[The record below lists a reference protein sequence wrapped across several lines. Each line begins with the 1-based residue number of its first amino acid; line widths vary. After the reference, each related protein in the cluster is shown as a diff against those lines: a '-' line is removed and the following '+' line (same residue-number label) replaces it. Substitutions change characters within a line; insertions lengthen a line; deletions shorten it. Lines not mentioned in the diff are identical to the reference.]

1 MFKKTLSVLLACL
14 MLLCSAAAA
23 SAAPAAKKHQLKFDT
38 DGKFKIIHLT
48 DIQDDYPLVPAS
60 KQFIKEMLAA
70 YTPDLVVLGGD
81 NTVSSYDDK
90 EASIKEICDIFVES
104 GTYFTLVFGNH
115 DAEQGYTREEL
126 FPMYERFGGEY
137 FLGYDA
143 ANIDGSDMTGV
154 GTHNLTVMS
163 SDGTKVAYNLYMFDS
178 NMYVKDENGTTL
190 GYDCVHEDQI
200 EWYKATSAKL
210 KEENGGVAV
219 PAMAFQHIVVQEAVE
234 QLFYK
239 SAVSLGAAGRDYDGV
254 HYTFLP
260 KPSAIKDGLLF
271 EMPCPGYYNLGQFDA
286 MVETGDVKAVFSGH
300 DHVNDYTITLDGIN
314 ITNTAGETFHS
325 YSKIF
330 NRGAR
335 LIVLDEKD
343 LSSYETTKITCA
355 EMTLRDGSLISETEG
370 GMSKAQATFAVALN
384 KILNMLTKICGMFTI
399 LSDKVC

>member
-1 MFKKTLSVLLACL
+1 MTKKFLSILLACL
-14 MLLCSAAAA
+14 MLFGMVITA
-23 SAAPAAKKHQLKFDT
+23 SAIPASHQLQFDA

-48 DIQDDYPLVPAS
+48 DIQDDYPMVPAS

-70 YTPDLVVLGGD
+70 YKPDLVVLGGD
-81 NTVSSYDDK
+81 NTISAYEDK

-126 FPMYERFGGEY
+126 FPMYAKFGGEY

-154 GTHNLTVMS
+154 GTHNLTVKS
-163 SDGTKVAYNLYMFDS
+163 SDGAKVAYNLYMFDS
-178 NMYVKDENGTTL
+178 NMYVKDEDGNSL

-210 KEENGGVAV
+210 KEENGGVVV

-239 SAVSLGAAGRDYDGV
+239 SPVSLGSAGRDYDNV
-254 HYTFLP
+254 HYSFLP
-260 KPSAIKDGLLF
+260 KPSAIKDGLLL
-271 EMPCPGYYNLGQFDA
+271 EMPCPGYYNCGQFDA
-286 MVETGDVKAVFSGH
+286 MVETGDIKAIFSGH

-314 ITNTAGETFHS
+314 ITNTAGETYHS
-325 YSKIF
+325 YSNIC

-335 LIVLDEKD
+335 LIELDEKD
-343 LSSYETTKITCA
+343 LSSYESTKITCA
-355 EMTLRDGSLISETEG
+355 EMTLREDSLISQTEG
-370 GMSKAQATFAVALN
+370 GMSKMQAAFAVVFN
-384 KILNMLTKICGMFTI
+384 KILTALTKLVGMFTI
-399 LSDKVC
+399 FSDKVC